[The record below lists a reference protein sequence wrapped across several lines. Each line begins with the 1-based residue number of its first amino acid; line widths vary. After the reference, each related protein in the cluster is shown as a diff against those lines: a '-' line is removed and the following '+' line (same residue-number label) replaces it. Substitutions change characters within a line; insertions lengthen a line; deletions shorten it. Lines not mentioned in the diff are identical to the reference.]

1 MKVADVSLPAR
12 PIVAVFDFDGTLT
25 TRDSFL
31 PFLCAAVG
39 QFQFWLGLFI
49 LLPWL
54 IGLALKIIP
63 NGRVKEAFL
72 THFLAGWPEEK
83 LHRVAQRFAV
93 QKIPKMLRPE
103 AVRRLE
109 WHQSQGHKLVVLSAS
124 PEAYLVPWAQTMGFD
139 TVIASRLEIQAGL
152 LTGRLLGK
160 NCYGQE
166 KVERLKT
173 GLGNLSDY
181 CLYAYGDSAGDLQL
195 LAVADYPYYRNFG
208 NSKIIQRKFVGNS

>member
-1 MKVADVSLPAR
+1 MEVADISLPTQNR

-25 TRDSFL
+25 KKDSFL
-31 PFLCAAVG
+31 PFLCGAVG
-39 QFQFWLGLFI
+39 QFRYLLGLLV

-54 IGLALKIIP
+54 MGLALKIIP

-72 THFLAGWPEEK
+72 THFLGGWSEEK
-83 LHRVAQRFAV
+83 LQRVAERFAV

-103 AVRRLE
+103 ALRRLE
-109 WHQSQGHKLVVLSAS
+109 WHQAQGHKLVVLSAS
-124 PEAYLVPWAQTMGFD
+124 PEAYLVPWAQTISVDM
-139 TVIASRLEIQAGL
+139 VIASRLEVQTGL

-166 KVERLKT
+166 KVERLKA

-195 LAVADYPYYRNFG
+195 LAIADYPYYRNFG
-208 NSKIIQRKFVGNS
+208 DTKIAR